1 MEKKTKRN
9 IGLVLMGTI
18 LLAFLFFIQE
28 NKKIRIQEIERN
40 SYGKGKKNE
49 ILKVTADGE
58 KMEDTFEIE
67 VHEQIYGERELQA
80 VFGEV
85 MDRLPQI
92 ILGENKSL
100 DHVEEDLNLVTTI
113 PEQAIGIQWES
124 NRSDILN
131 SRGEIQRENLS
142 KEGELVELQAVLTYG
157 KEEALCVIN
166 AMVFPKKFTEKEALI
181 EEVKDRVIT
190 IEEKSR
196 EKETLELPKE
206 VGGKLLIWE
215 RKKEYTGFWILMLG
229 TIASMLLW
237 IQEKQKKQKEKVMRE
252 EQMQMDYPEIV
263 NKIALLVGAGLTV
276 KNAWKKILDHYEEQ
290 TEEKKRRFAYDE
302 MENAMREMQGGVTEA
317 ECYEHFGRRTGLPS
331 YVKLGTL
338 LSQNLRKGTKGLT
351 DVLSREAVQA
361 YEERRQM
368 IKKRGEEVSTKLL
381 LPMSMMLVVVLVIVI
396 VPAFLSIPL

>member
-9 IGLVLMGTI
+9 IGLVLAATAI
-18 LLAFLFFIQE
+18 LAFLLFIQE
-28 NKKIRIQEIERN
+28 NRQIRIQEIKRN
-40 SYGKGKKNE
+40 PYGKGKKNE
-49 ILKVTADGE
+49 TVKVIADGE
-58 KMEDTFEIE
+58 QVDDTFEIE
-67 VHEQIYGERELQA
+67 VHEQVYGEKELQE

-100 DHVEEDLNLVTTI
+100 DHVEEDLNLVTTM
-113 PEQAIGIQWES
+113 PEKAIGIQWES

-131 SRGEIQRENLS
+131 SRGEIKEKNLS
-142 KEGELVELQAVLTYG
+142 KGGELVELQAILTYG

-181 EEVKDRVIT
+181 ESVKDRVIMT
-190 IEEKSR
+190 EEESR
-196 EKETLELPKE
+196 EKETLELPNK
-206 VGGKLLIWE
+206 VGEKSLVWE
-215 RKKEYTGFWILMLG
+215 REKEYTGLWILMLG
-229 TIASMLLW
+229 TVAAMMIW
-237 IQEKQKKQKEKVMRE
+237 VQEKQKKQKEKIIRE
-252 EQMQMDYPEIV
+252 EQMRMDYPEIV

-276 KNAWKKILDHYEEQ
+276 KNAWKKILEHYEEQ
-290 TEEKKRRFAYDE
+290 VEEKKRRFAYDE
-302 MENAMREMQGGVTEA
+302 MENTMREMQGGVTES
-317 ECYEHFGRRTGLPS
+317 ECYEHFGRRAGLPS

-361 YEERRQM
+361 YEDRRQT

-381 LPMSMMLVVVLVIVI
+381 LPMSMMLVVVLIIVI